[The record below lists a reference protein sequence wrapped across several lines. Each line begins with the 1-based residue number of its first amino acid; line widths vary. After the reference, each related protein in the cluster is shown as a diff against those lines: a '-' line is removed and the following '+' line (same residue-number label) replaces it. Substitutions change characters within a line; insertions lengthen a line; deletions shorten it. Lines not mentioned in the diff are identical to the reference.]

1 MGIQEIKQAIS
12 KLAPDELASFRE
24 WYEQFDARAWDA
36 QIEAD
41 AAAGKLNK
49 LAEQAEDQYRSGKF
63 TEL

>member
-12 KLAPDELASFRE
+12 KLAPKDLASFRE
-24 WYEQFDARAWDA
+24 WYEQFDAQAWDA

-41 AAAGKLNK
+41 AAAGKLDK
-49 LAEQAEDQYRSGKF
+49 LAEQAEDQYRAGKF